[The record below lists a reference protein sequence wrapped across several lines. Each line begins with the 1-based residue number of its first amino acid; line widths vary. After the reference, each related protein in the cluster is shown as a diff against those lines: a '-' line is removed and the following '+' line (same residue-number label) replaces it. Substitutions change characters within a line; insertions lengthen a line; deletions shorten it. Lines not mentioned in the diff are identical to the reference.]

1 MTTINAKLVA
11 LTQPTIEVE
20 VSGPEALVAYIARLS
35 NPENQTNPEYKNLF
49 DYCAKHK
56 HWSIF
61 QMVNAVVEIKA
72 PRDITRQFTRHGSL
86 FTIEGDIVKEEKGFD
101 TSQGGIQEFS
111 QRYSDQIEFT
121 EREFRKQDR
130 KNRQNSVPFDLR
142 SQNAENMTQWANDVA
157 AQAQE
162 TYKWMREGFDVA
174 KECARVILPEGLTM
188 SRLYVN
194 GTLRSW
200 IHYLDVRDDEGV
212 TQWEHVVLARKIKEA
227 LLPAF
232 PTVFGLLG
240 ETK

>member
-1 MTTINAKLVA
+1 MTTISAELVA
-11 LTQPTIEVE
+11 LTQPTIRVG

-35 NPENQTNPEYKNLF
+35 NPENRTNPEYENLF
-49 DYCAKHK
+49 SYCAKNK

-86 FTIEGDIVKEEKGFD
+86 FTIEGDVVREEKGFD

-121 EREFRKQDR
+121 DREIRRQDT
-130 KNRQNSVPFDLR
+130 KNRQNSIDDF
-142 SQNAENMTQWANDVA
+142 SEEEKANFKGGVEA
-157 AQAQE
+157 TARE
-162 TYKWMREGFDVA
+162 LGVVYKSLLAIGAA

-188 SRLYVN
+188 SNLCVN

-212 TQWEHVVLARKIKEA
+212 TQWEHVVLARKIKEV

-232 PTVFGLLG
+232 PTIFGLLNG
-240 ETK
+240 DT

>member
-11 LTQPTIEVE
+11 LTQPTIEVG

-35 NPENQTNPEYKNLF
+35 NPENRTNPEYENLF
-49 DYCAKHK
+49 AYCAKNK

-61 QMVNAVVEIKA
+61 QMVNAVVEVEA

-86 FTIEGDIVKEEKGFD
+86 FTIEGDVVREEKGFD

-121 EREFRKQDR
+121 DREYRRQDS
-130 KNRQNSVPFDLR
+130 KNRQNSTDDLDEDTQDCCNTEAYDYRR
-142 SQNAENMTQWANDVA
+142 SAEIM
-157 AQAQE
+157 
-162 TYKWMREGFDVA
+162 YHWMRKQNVA

-212 TQWEHVVLARKIKEA
+212 TQWEHVVLARKIKEV

-232 PTVFGLLG
+232 PTVFGLLNG
-240 ETK
+240 DT